1 MNQEKKEEKQMSK
14 TEQFE
19 KIARCENHLALGLQK
34 DEKTD
39 DSKVIIAS
47 NFETEDDLALML
59 IKLFSQEPQ
68 MMAAFKKAYDFIY
81 RLNK

>member
-1 MNQEKKEEKQMSK
+1 MSK

-19 KIARCENHLALGLQK
+19 KISQCQNHLALGLQK

-47 NFETEDDLALML
+47 HFETEDNLALML
-59 IKLFSQEPQ
+59 IKFSQEPK
-68 MMAAFKKAYDFIY
+68 MMETFKKAYHFVHH
-81 RLNK
+81 LNK

>member
-1 MNQEKKEEKQMSK
+1 MSK
-14 TEQFE
+14 KEQFE
-19 KIARCENHLALGLQK
+19 KISQCQNHLTLGLQK
-34 DEKTD
+34 FEQTD

-47 NFETEDDLALML
+47 HFETEDDLALML
-59 IKLFSQEPQ
+59 IKLFSKEPQ

>member
-1 MNQEKKEEKQMSK
+1 MSK

-19 KIARCENHLALGLQK
+19 KISQCKNHLALGLQRN
-34 DEKTD
+34 EKLD

-47 NFETEDDLALML
+47 HFETEDDLAIML

-68 MMAAFKKAYDFIY
+68 MMNTFKKAYHFVHH
-81 RLNK
+81 LNN

>member
-1 MNQEKKEEKQMSK
+1 MSK

-19 KIARCENHLALGLQK
+19 QIAQCQNHLALGLQK
-34 DEKTD
+34 DEQTD

-47 NFETEDDLALML
+47 HFETEDDLAVML

-68 MMAAFKKAYDFIY
+68 MMETFKKAYNVVYHINN
-81 RLNK
+81 NK